1 MEGGIRYR
9 VERIALAMMA
19 VAGIAVLL
27 ADLFGWLD
35 KLAPGGALPKVTL
48 LILSTVTLF
57 LLMEVDRLKVLDN
70 VNAQLSKL
78 DIESIALER
87 KQRHYG
93 GVIQVHHRFPEALFS
108 RYLEAVTT
116 EVMILQTW
124 IPNLRLF
131 VDELGDAIK
140 DRHVQVRILILHPS
154 SPVARLRDEAL
165 SRFRDPELSG
175 DVGASVRQCLAKLA
189 ELHSNLGED
198 GVRLK
203 VRVYNSLPS
212 IAVYKAG
219 ERYLVSSF
227 LHGQLAIDS
236 TQIEVDGSDTAMGQE
251 VQRELDMLWR
261 IGCDVDLQD
270 WRRSIGNI
278 SP

>member
-78 DIESIALER
+78 DIEGIALER

-93 GVIQVHHRFPEALFS
+93 GVIQVHHRFPEAVFS
-108 RYLEAVTT
+108 RYLEAATT

-131 VDELGDAIK
+131 VDELGAAIK
-140 DRHVQVRILILHPS
+140 DREVQVRVLILHPS

-165 SRFRDPELSG
+165 SQFRDPELSG

-189 ELHSNLGED
+189 ELHTNLGED
-198 GVRLK
+198 GERLK

-236 TQIEVDGSDTAMGQE
+236 IQVEVDGSDTAMGQE

-278 SP
+278 SL